1 MQRLE
6 CDYVLLSNRAI
17 RRRRAIRYFR
27 AYPEDLA
34 AVQAVL
40 AALDLKAKT
49 AKEAAEMLFGREL
62 SDVEWQKMSARWER
76 VWNGII

>member
-1 MQRLE
+1 MF
-6 CDYVLLSNRAI
+6 DFITRAI
-17 RRRRAIRYFR
+17 RRRRAIRYFK

-40 AALDLKAKT
+40 AALELKAKT

-62 SDVEWQKMSARWER
+62 SDVEWQKMSARREG
-76 VWNGII
+76 VWHSVT

>member
-1 MQRLE
+1 MF
-6 CDYVLLSNRAI
+6 DFITRAI
-17 RRRRAIRYFR
+17 RRRRAIRYFK

-40 AALDLKAKT
+40 AALELKAKT

-76 VWNGII
+76 VWNRII

>member
-1 MQRLE
+1 
-6 CDYVLLSNRAI
+6 
-17 RRRRAIRYFR
+17 
-27 AYPEDLA
+27 
-34 AVQAVL
+34 VQAVL

-76 VWNGII
+76 VWNSII

>member
-1 MQRLE
+1 MF
-6 CDYVLLSNRAI
+6 YFITRAI

-40 AALDLKAKT
+40 AALDKAKT

-76 VWNGII
+76 VWNSII

>member
-1 MQRLE
+1 MFYFRT
-6 CDYVLLSNRAI
+6 RAI

-62 SDVEWQKMSARWER
+62 PDVEWQKMSARWER

>member
-1 MQRLE
+1 MF
-6 CDYVLLSNRAI
+6 DFITRAI

-40 AALDLKAKT
+40 AALELKAKT

-76 VWNGII
+76 VWNRII

>member
-1 MQRLE
+1 MF
-6 CDYVLLSNRAI
+6 YFITRAI

-76 VWNGII
+76 VWNSII